1 MSKFI
6 VAWAASAF
14 LALPT
19 SSVAAIDIQEIVTPG
34 GIQAWL
40 VEDHSIPFGA
50 LEIRFPGGAS
60 IESDDKLGSAYLM
73 SGLFNEGAGDLNAIA
88 FQERQEELAA
98 IFEFDAYKETIAVS
112 AQFLTEN
119 RDESVELL
127 RLALVE
133 PRFDQE
139 PLDRVRSQVLVIIQD
154 IEKDPGEI
162 ASEKLNQLQFGDH
175 PYARRLEGT
184 VETVS
189 ALTAEDMH
197 RIHRNTLTRDGLV
210 VGAVGDISPVELAE
224 LLDGLLGD
232 LPATG
237 PEPVAAPG
245 YLLEGGITVIDF
257 PSPQSVVQFAHAGLL
272 RSDPEFLTAYVL
284 NEIFGGRG
292 FSAILNDEIRI
303 KRGLTYSVQSFLASY
318 RRAGIMVGEL
328 ASANDRV
335 SEAVDVVEDEWR
347 RVAENGVTEQQLADI
362 KTYLT
367 GAYPL
372 RFDGNSAIAGI
383 LAGMQF
389 DDIPASYVEER
400 NDLVRALT
408 LEEVNEMAARLLQPD
423 QLHFVVVGQPDG
435 LD

>member
-1 MSKFI
+1 MRQHI
-6 VAWAASAF
+6 AIWASSAF

-19 SSVAAIDIQEIVTPG
+19 ASPAAIDVQEIVTPS

-40 VEDHSIPFGA
+40 VEDHSIPFAA
-50 LEIRFPGGAS
+50 LEIRFSGGAS
-60 IESDDKLGSAYLM
+60 IEPDDKLGAAYLM
-73 SGLFNEGAGDLNAIA
+73 TGLFNEGAGELDAIA

-98 IFEFDAYKETIAVS
+98 IFGFDAYKEIIAVS

-139 PLDRVRSQVLVIIQD
+139 PLDRVRNQVLVIIQD

-162 ASEKLNQLQFGDH
+162 ASEKLNHLQFGNH

-189 ALTAEDMH
+189 DLTAEDM
-197 RIHRNTLTRDGLV
+197 RWIHRNTLVRDGLV
-210 VGAVGDISPVELAE
+210 VGAVGDISPEELAE
-224 LLDGLLGD
+224 LLDKLLGD
-232 LPATG
+232 LPASG
-237 PEPVAAPG
+237 PDPVAAPE
-245 YLLEGGITVIDF
+245 YQLEGGVTVIDF

-272 RSDPEFLTAYVL
+272 RNDPDFLTAYVL
-284 NEIFGGRG
+284 NEIFGGSG
-292 FSAILNDEIRI
+292 FSAILNDEVRI
-303 KRGLTYSVQSFLASY
+303 KRGLTYSVRSFLASY
-318 RRAGIMVGEL
+318 RNAGIMVGEL
-328 ASANDRV
+328 STANDRV
-335 SEAVDVVEDEWR
+335 VEAVDVVRDEWR

-389 DDIPASYVEER
+389 DDIPASYVKER

-408 LEEVNEMAARLLQPD
+408 LEEVNDMATRLLQPD
-423 QLHFVVVGQPDG
+423 ALHFVVVGQPDG

>member
-1 MSKFI
+1 MRQHI
-6 VAWAASAF
+6 AIWAASAF

-19 SSVAAIDIQEIVTPG
+19 ASPAAIDIQEIVTPG

-40 VEDHSIPFGA
+40 VEDHSIPFAA

-60 IESDDKLGSAYLM
+60 IEPDDKLGAAYLM
-73 SGLFNEGAGDLNAIA
+73 TGLFNEGAGEFDAIS

-98 IFEFDAYKETIAVS
+98 NFGFDAYKETISVS

-119 RDESVELL
+119 RDESVDLL
-127 RLALVE
+127 RLALAE

-139 PLDRVRSQVLVIIQD
+139 PLDRVRNQVMVIIQD

-184 VETVS
+184 IETVS
-189 ALTAEDMH
+189 ALTAEDL
-197 RIHRNTLTRDGLV
+197 RWIHRNTLVRDSVV
-210 VGAVGDISPVELAE
+210 VGAVGDISPDELAE
-224 LLDGLLGD
+224 LLDRLLGE
-232 LPATG
+232 LPASG
-237 PEPVAAPG
+237 PDPVAEPE
-245 YLLEGGITVIDF
+245 YQLEGGVTVIDF

-272 RSDPEFLTAYVL
+272 RNDPDFLTAYVL
-284 NEIFGGRG
+284 NEIFGGSG
-292 FSAILNDEIRI
+292 FSAILNDEVRI
-303 KRGLTYSVQSFLASY
+303 KRGLTYSVRSLLASY
-318 RRAGIMVGEL
+318 RNAGIMVGEL
-328 ASANDRV
+328 STANDRV
-335 SEAVDVVEDEWR
+335 VEAVDVVRDEWR

-389 DDIPASYVEER
+389 DDIPASYVRER

-408 LEEVNEMAARLLQPD
+408 LEEVNDMAASLLQPD
-423 QLHFVVVGQPDG
+423 ALHFVVVGQPDG

>member
-1 MSKFI
+1 MSKLI

-19 SSVAAIDIQEIVTPG
+19 ASVAAIDIQEIVTPG

-40 VEDHSIPFGA
+40 VEDHSIPFAA
-50 LEIRFPGGAS
+50 LEIRFPNGSS
-60 IESDDKLGSAYLM
+60 IEPDDKLGSAYLM
-73 SGLFNEGAGDLNAIA
+73 SGLFNEGAGDLDAIA

-112 AQFLTEN
+112 AQLLTEN

-133 PRFDQE
+133 PRFDRE
-139 PLDRVRSQVLVIIQD
+139 PLDRVRNQVLVIIQD

-189 ALTAEDMH
+189 ALTAEDM
-197 RIHRNTLTRDGLV
+197 RWIHRNTLTRDGLV
-210 VGAVGDISPVELAE
+210 VGAVGDITPVDLAE

-237 PEPVAAPG
+237 PEPVAAPD
-245 YLLEGGITVIDF
+245 YLLEGGITVTDF

-318 RRAGIMVGEL
+318 RNAGIMVGEL
-328 ASANDRV
+328 SSANDRV
-335 SEAVDVVEDEWR
+335 SEAIDVVEDEWR
-347 RVAENGVTEQQLADI
+347 RVAENGVTEQQLSDI

-389 DDIPASYVEER
+389 DDIPASYVKER

-408 LEEVNEMAARLLQPD
+408 LEEINKMATRLLRPD
-423 QLHFVVVGQPDG
+423 ELHFVVVGQPDG

>member
-1 MSKFI
+1 MGQHI
-6 VAWAASAF
+6 AIWAASAF

-19 SSVAAIDIQEIVTPG
+19 ASPAAIDIQEIVTPG

-40 VEDHSIPFGA
+40 VEDHSIPFAA

-60 IESDDKLGSAYLM
+60 IEPGDKLGAAYLM
-73 SGLFNEGAGDLNAIA
+73 TGLFNEGAGDLDAIA

-98 IFEFDAYKETIAVS
+98 IFGFDAYKETIAVS
-112 AQFLTEN
+112 AQFLSEN
-119 RDESVELL
+119 RDESVDLL

-139 PLDRVRSQVLVIIQD
+139 PLDRVRNQVLVIIQD

-175 PYARRLEGT
+175 PYSRRLEGT
-184 VETVS
+184 IETVS
-189 ALTAEDMH
+189 ALTAEDL
-197 RIHRNTLTRDGLV
+197 RWIHRNALVRDSVV
-210 VGAVGDISPVELAE
+210 VGAVGDISPDELAG
-224 LLDGLLGD
+224 LLDRLIGD
-232 LPATG
+232 LPASG
-237 PEPVAAPG
+237 PDPVAEPE
-245 YLLEGGITVIDF
+245 YQLEGGVTVIDF

-272 RSDPEFLTAYVL
+272 RNDPDFLTAYVL
-284 NEIFGGRG
+284 NEIFGGSG
-292 FSAILNDEIRI
+292 FSAILNDEVRI
-303 KRGLTYSVQSFLASY
+303 KRGLTYSVRSFLASY
-318 RRAGIMVGEL
+318 RNAGIMVGEL
-328 ASANDRV
+328 STANDRV
-335 SEAVDVVEDEWR
+335 VEAVDVVRDEWR
-347 RVAENGVTEQQLADI
+347 RVADNGITEQQLADI

-389 DDIPASYVEER
+389 DDIPASYVKER

-408 LEEVNEMAARLLQPD
+408 LEEVNDMATRLLQPD
-423 QLHFVVVGQPDG
+423 ALHFVVVGQPEG

>member
-1 MSKFI
+1 MSKII
-6 VAWAASAF
+6 VAWAATAF

-19 SSVAAIDIQEIVTPG
+19 ASPAAIDIQEIVTPG

-40 VEDHSIPFGA
+40 VEDHSIPFAA
-50 LEIRFPGGAS
+50 LEIRFPNGAS
-60 IESDDKLGSAYLM
+60 IEPDDKLGSAYLM
-73 SGLFNEGAGDLNAIA
+73 SGLFNEGAGDLDAIA

-139 PLDRVRSQVLVIIQD
+139 PLDRVRDQVLVIIQD

-189 ALTAEDMH
+189 ALTAEDM
-197 RIHRNTLTRDGLV
+197 RWIRRNTLTRDGLV
-210 VGAVGDISPVELAE
+210 AGAVGDISPVELAE
-224 LLDGLLGD
+224 LLDGLLED

-237 PEPVAAPG
+237 PEPVAAPE

-257 PSPQSVVQFAHAGLL
+257 PSPQSVVQFAHSGLL

-284 NEIFGGRG
+284 NEVFGGRG
-292 FSAILNDEIRI
+292 FSAILNDEVRV

-318 RRAGIMVGEL
+318 RNAGIMVGEL
-328 ASANDRV
+328 SSANDRV
-335 SEAVDVVEDEWR
+335 SEAIDVVEDEWR
-347 RVAENGVTEQQLADI
+347 QVAENGITEQQLSDI

-372 RFDGNSAIAGI
+372 RFDGNSAIASI

-389 DDIPASYVEER
+389 DDIPASYVDER

-408 LEEVNEMAARLLQPD
+408 LEEINEMAARLMRPD
-423 QLHFVVVGQPDG
+423 ELHFVVVGQPEG